1 MILYFYS
8 IFDFAVLMIYDFIDS
23 TQTLLLHTE
32 ALLKRISKFKK
43 KSDYFYLRMLSCV
56 TMTFR
61 QMSGFIVIRNIKLPP
76 TRYELKLI
84 RKALFY
90 LSQISLTDKI

>member
-1 MILYFYS
+1 MLMFYVV
-8 IFDFAVLMIYDFIDS
+8 IHS
-23 TQTLLLHTE
+23 TQTLLLHTK
-32 ALLKRISKFKK
+32 ALLKRLSNLKK
-43 KSDYFYLRMLSCV
+43 KSGYFYWRMLSCV

-76 TRYELKLI
+76 TLYELKLI

-90 LSQISLTDKI
+90 LLQISLTA